1 MGKIVYSYYTPA
13 DAPAVTELFRRNAFG
28 MGKYDPELTPD
39 RFIQNQEKRASFSA
53 SSDMTAKPP
62 SPMSRATATAASAFA
77 VRDSSSSVS
86 C

>member
-53 SSDMTAKPP
+53 SSAMTATPP
-62 SPMSRATATAASAFA
+62 SPMLRATATAASAFA
-77 VRDSSSSVS
+77 VRGSSSSVS